1 MAAPYDLITIL
12 GHTAGG
18 KTAVA
23 ARVARAAG
31 GEVISADSRQVYRDM
46 TIGTGKDH
54 DDYLVD
60 GVRVPVHLTDIRAAG
75 EEYNVF
81 EFQKDFLSVY
91 SSLKEA
97 GKVPVMCGG
106 SGMYIESVLRQYE
119 MLQVPVNRALRNDL
133 EDKSL
138 DELTVI
144 LSSYRTLHNQTDST
158 TRKRAIR
165 AIEIAAY
172 MEASG
177 EVPVGMP
184 RIRSLTIGISHE
196 RERRRQRITD
206 RLKTRLEQ
214 GMIDEARELL
224 AKGVGHAKLE
234 YYGLEYKFLSR
245 YLSGALTYDEM
256 YSQLNTAIHRFAKRQ
271 MTYFRG
277 MERRGIP
284 ITWLPGEA
292 SQEELAGRIVDLF
305 RGAG

>member
-1 MAAPYDLITIL
+1 MATPYDLITIL

-23 ARVARAAG
+23 ARVAHAVG

-46 TIGTGKDH
+46 TIGTGKDY
-54 DDYLVD
+54 DDYMVD
-60 GVRVPVHLTDIRAAG
+60 GLRVPVHLTDIRAAG

-97 GKVPVMCGG
+97 GKLPVMCGG

-119 MLQVPVNRALRNDL
+119 MLHVPENRALRKEL

-138 DELTVI
+138 EELHMI
-144 LSSYRTLHNQTDST
+144 LSSYRTLHNQSDST
-158 TRKRAIR
+158 TRKRAMR

-177 EVPVGMP
+177 EVSAGMP
-184 RIRSLTIGISHE
+184 RIGSLTIGISFE

-206 RLKTRLEQ
+206 RLKSRLEQ
-214 GMIDEARELL
+214 GMIEEVRELL
-224 AKGVGHAKLE
+224 ANGVGHEKLE

-256 YSQLNTAIHRFAKRQ
+256 FSQLNTAIHRFAKRQ

-284 ITWLPGEA
+284 IIWLQGES
-292 SQEELAGRIVDLF
+292 SQDELVRMIVDLF